1 MGKQRRSYS
10 EEFKQEAVR
19 VASTGDRSLSQVA
32 RELGI
37 DRSLLQ
43 KWKSGSRPSNGDD
56 TPISA
61 ESLAEENRRLRRENA
76 SLREDREILKQF
88 AAFSAKELR

>member
-37 DRSLLQ
+37 DRS
-43 KWKSGSRPSNGDD
+43 
-56 TPISA
+56 IASA
-61 ESLAEENRRLRRENA
+61 EVEKRCKAVKRRRYA
-76 SLREDREILKQF
+76 GIG
-88 AAFSAKELR
+88 